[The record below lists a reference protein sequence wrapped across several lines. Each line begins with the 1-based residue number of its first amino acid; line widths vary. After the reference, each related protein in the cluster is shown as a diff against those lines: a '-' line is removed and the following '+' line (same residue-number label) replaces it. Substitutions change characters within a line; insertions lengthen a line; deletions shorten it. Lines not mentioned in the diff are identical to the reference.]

1 MIRNTAR
8 CFLKHARREVQA
20 KQAVAAA
27 GSVRQTGAQAYFAHV
42 ARARPVSSSAT
53 IAGERKAENSTSLR
67 LVWNGCGQMRHFS
80 AEAGLGAN
88 GDAEEEQN
96 GEVDDAVEEPDTE
109 ESLDDGAS
117 QKSEGSR
124 AARRSGA
131 SGRKRR
137 TLDKLIPEPTPS
149 GNRMR
154 MTVEVP
160 AASVGRVIGK
170 GGQNFKSIKEKT
182 GCEVYYHEHLL
193 CMEVVSTATE
203 GAEEKIRDAA
213 KLIKSTVAS
222 AKSDRGD
229 GFRRNVAI
237 DEEHIG
243 RVIGKKGETLKSIEK
258 KHGVRVYIPNK
269 SKRSDASDGN
279 AEGKHVVTR
288 SSTVQGK
295 SKDAVLAAIEDI
307 NSIVEAGA
315 QNTFYGR
322 GRAGGGEG
330 KESLAMNVERSMLG
344 VIIGKGG
351 VAIDA
356 LQREHEVSIRV
367 PPGKGD
373 EAVVTI
379 SGRTVASLASAKQD
393 IEDRIAAH
401 KAYSEN
407 KVARFGRGERQQWR
421 SDGPIVPPGFITS
434 ATRSEIYELFSS
446 GDPEHSVEALSNK
459 YNLKKGKIEAVIQLE
474 KIRSVVK
481 RESTIDPRLSTIV
494 GTFDKKWGKLAAG
507 QDDSKVEEFIKA
519 YPQTFVTIEDT
530 DDKTVAEERIG
541 RRLWEA
547 RHGEGESSTS
557 SAYVQESVESG
568 TVEKEGMGS
577 GIIAEVAHP
586 TTGIIMRIRQL

>member
-8 CFLKHARREVQA
+8 CLLKHARREVQA
-20 KQAVAAA
+20 KQTVAAA
-27 GSVRQTGAQAYFAHV
+27 GSVRQAGAQASLLMLPE
-42 ARARPVSSSAT
+42 RARYPHQQPSRVNA
-53 IAGERKAENSTSLR
+53 AENSTSLR

-109 ESLDDGAS
+109 ESPDDGAS
-117 QKSEGSR
+117 QKSGGSK

-137 TLDKLIPEPTPS
+137 TLDALIPEPTLS

-182 GCEVYYHEHLL
+182 GCEVYYHEHY
-193 CMEVVSTATE
+193 CASRWSPRQRRRRGEN
-203 GAEEKIRDAA
+203 RDSQT
-213 KLIKSTVAS
+213 IKSTVAS
-222 AKSDRGD
+222 AKWTGATDFAAMLRSMRSISGVLLA
-229 GFRRNVAI
+229 RRA
-237 DEEHIG
+237 
-243 RVIGKKGETLKSIEK
+243 RLEK
-258 KHGVRVYIPNK
+258 HREKHGVRVYIPNK

-279 AEGKHVVTR
+279 AEGKHVVTC

-295 SKDAVLAAIEDI
+295 SKEAVLAAIEDI
-307 NSIVEAGA
+307 NFIVEAGA

-322 GRAGGGEG
+322 GWWRRRKSFGHECRKEYVWSHHRKRRGCYRCFAARAR
-330 KESLAMNVERSMLG
+330 SLNPG
-344 VIIGKGG
+344 
-351 VAIDA
+351 
-356 LQREHEVSIRV
+356 

-421 SDGPIVPPGFITS
+421 SDGPIVP
-434 ATRSEIYELFSS
+434 L
-446 GDPEHSVEALSNK
+446 AL
-459 YNLKKGKIEAVIQLE
+459 
-474 KIRSVVK
+474 
-481 RESTIDPRLSTIV
+481 
-494 GTFDKKWGKLAAG
+494 
-507 QDDSKVEEFIKA
+507 
-519 YPQTFVTIEDT
+519 
-530 DDKTVAEERIG
+530 
-541 RRLWEA
+541 
-547 RHGEGESSTS
+547 
-557 SAYVQESVESG
+557 
-568 TVEKEGMGS
+568 
-577 GIIAEVAHP
+577 
-586 TTGIIMRIRQL
+586 